1 MILSVWVAVWD
12 FSSKNKS
19 QKKKGLIPLWNLP
32 SSSSMSKSS
41 GSWPWHGRHAISVK
55 SKRANSDGRRPAS
68 LGDLIFFDPVSL
80 FLLAA
85 FPRWTTLSAPV
96 SPSSTEEN
104 GMRTTFPWDME
115 CQWCLV
121 TSGDR
126 DEPPPSSSIRSCSWC
141 SSSNIFLTFELLP
154 PVVMGISVMWVGDPY
169 FYFIILLFCV
179 CVHVILLDG
188 GKKRCRAGSP
198 TRLRVT
204 LLPLVCRTLM
214 MPKVTDFQL
223 SFNRT
228 KWKWK
233 WGERMER
240 Y

>member
-1 MILSVWVAVWD
+1 
-12 FSSKNKS
+12 
-19 QKKKGLIPLWNLP
+19 
-32 SSSSMSKSS
+32 MSKS

-55 SKRANSDGRRPAS
+55 SKRANSDVRSPAS

-104 GMRTTFPWDME
+104 GIGTTFLWDME

-126 DEPPPSSSIRSCSWC
+126 DEPPPSSIRSCSWC
-141 SSSNIFLTFELLP
+141 SSSNIFLTFELLLLP
-154 PVVMGISVMWVGDPY
+154 PVVMGISVMWVDDPY
-169 FYFIILLFCV
+169 FYLILLFCV
-179 CVHVILLDG
+179 CVCVFTLFFLTAGKRDAGQDRRPVCVSLSLFCLLCVARWWCRKWLTFNSVSIG
-188 GKKRCRAGSP
+188 RNKR
-198 TRLRVT
+198 
-204 LLPLVCRTLM
+204 
-214 MPKVTDFQL
+214 
-223 SFNRT
+223 
-228 KWKWK
+228 K

-240 Y
+240 YGVSSLTLFSLHVGVY